1 MGEPVHSILFVCLG
15 NICRSPLA
23 EGVFGAVVARRGEAA
38 RYRLDSAGTGAWH
51 LGSAPDPRSIAVAA
65 RHGVDI
71 GGQKARKL
79 DVGDYAAFDLI
90 LAMDR
95 SNLDDIE
102 ALAPAGG
109 KARLDLFLRAATGE
123 AREVPDPYYGGTSGF
138 DDVYRMVLQASEAL
152 AETLARGSLPTRGH
166 TSSTT

>member
-1 MGEPVHSILFVCLG
+1 MGESVRSILFVCLG

-23 EGVFGAVVARRGEAA
+23 EGIFGAVIARRGEAA

-65 RHGVDI
+65 RHGIDI
-71 GGQKARKL
+71 GRQTARKL
-79 DVGDYAAFDLI
+79 AAADFAAFDLI

-95 SNLDDIE
+95 SNLDDIQ

-109 KARLDLFLRAATGE
+109 KARLDLFLRAATGQ
-123 AREVPDPYYGGTSGF
+123 AQEVPDPYYGGAAGF
-138 DDVYRMVLQASEAL
+138 EDVYRMVLHASETL
-152 AETLARGSLPTRGH
+152 AETLARGSLPTSGH